1 MKSNH
6 RLKRLLTYSLAHRP
20 DMIKASIF
28 SIVNKIFDVFPEIL
42 IGVAIDVVVEQEQS
56 FLAKIGIADPR
67 HQLALL
73 AVVTLLIWVSE
84 SLSEYGAVVR
94 WRNLAQ
100 EIQHKLRLDGV
111 SHIQKLSLSWYEEQN
126 SGQLLAILND
136 DVNQV
141 ERFLNEGLHNLIQM
155 LVSSLLIGAV
165 FLYLSPIVAL
175 FAILPIPIIIL
186 GGFRLKGPLAGRY
199 SDVRQRAAQLGE
211 KLSGVITGVVTI
223 RASVAEDAMVE
234 NISRAS
240 QGYIDANREAI
251 RLSSAFVPIIRM
263 AVLAGFLVTLV
274 LGGLKTLDGSL
285 APAAFTVLVFLTQR
299 LLWPFTRFGDLLDL
313 YERSLASAQRVL
325 DLIATPIDIAD
336 SDQTKTLERIEGRI
350 TFKNVEFAY
359 PGYKP
364 VLNGFN
370 LDIQAGEFIGIVG
383 STGSGKSTL
392 IKLLLRFY
400 DPQSGNIT
408 IDGVPIDK
416 LSLAQLRNSIGYVG
430 QDVFLMDASI
440 EDNLLLGKE
449 FASHEEITAALQAS
463 DSENFVNKLPE
474 QLGTAIGERGQRLSG
489 GQRQRLTIA
498 RGILGQPP
506 ILVFDEATSAVDNE
520 TEEAIQKSLQRL
532 AHNRTMIVIA
542 HRLSTIR
549 HADKIIVLQEG
560 TIAESGRHDE
570 LVESGQIYK
579 RLWDLQTGVST
590 EP

>member
-1 MKSNH
+1 
-6 RLKRLLTYSLAHRP
+6 
-20 DMIKASIF
+20 MIKASIF